1 MDDFLYAVYEE
12 AINNIDLTKYNNL
25 TRPQIWWDIKGLI
38 MPIQLR
44 IDDYS
49 EHEIVLLKA
58 LEKQVDI
65 KLGLK

>member
-12 AINNIDLTKYNNL
+12 AINNIDLTKYNYL

-38 MPIQLR
+38 MPIQLK

-49 EHEIVLLKA
+49 EHEIVLLKS
-58 LEKQVDI
+58 LENKIDTI
-65 KLGLK
+65 LGLK